1 MKRLV
6 VAFSFLAAA
15 LVSAS
20 AADAVDVCS
29 YTVTGA
35 LGVLCPVFPGNTVCL
50 SKSAVT
56 GNCDVPL
63 RCVARLKSFCLA
75 SLVPKSGPSQKCAFG
90 SRRPFGLRCF
100 VPPQLPPTPTVIPGT
115 TVDVTLAE
123 FSVTPNQP
131 SAPPGHVT
139 FHVTNNG
146 EDMHEF
152 LVIKTDLAP
161 DMLPTEANG
170 SYEEDG
176 PGTDLLDEIELV
188 PSGES
193 RDLGIDLEAGHYVL
207 ICNMVHVEEDGV
219 EVHYQLGMRTAF
231 TVHVFNRHGADASS
245 SAQLWFGP
253 TRASLRRRCGTG
265 GACALPTRS
274 SAALSASRAPCG

>member
-35 LGVLCPVFPGNTVCL
+35 LGFLCPVVTGNTVCL
-50 SKSAVT
+50 SKSAAT

-63 RCVARLKSFCLA
+63 RCVARLNSFCLT
-75 SLVPKSGPSQKCAFG
+75 SLEPKSGPSQKCAFA
-90 SRRPFGLRCF
+90 SKRPPGLQCF
-100 VPPQLPPTPTVIPGT
+100 QPPRPRPTPTVIAGT
-115 TVDVTLAE
+115 TVNVTLVE
-123 FSVTPNQP
+123 FSVTPDQAT
-131 SAPPGHVT
+131 APPGHVT

-161 DMLPTEANG
+161 DMLPTETNG

-176 PGTDLLDEIELV
+176 PGTDLLDEIELI

-207 ICNMVHVEEDGV
+207 ICNMVHQEEDEL
-219 EVHYQLGMRTAF
+219 EVHYQLGMRTSF
-231 TVHVFNRHGADASS
+231 TVE
-245 SAQLWFGP
+245 
-253 TRASLRRRCGTG
+253 
-265 GACALPTRS
+265 
-274 SAALSASRAPCG
+274 